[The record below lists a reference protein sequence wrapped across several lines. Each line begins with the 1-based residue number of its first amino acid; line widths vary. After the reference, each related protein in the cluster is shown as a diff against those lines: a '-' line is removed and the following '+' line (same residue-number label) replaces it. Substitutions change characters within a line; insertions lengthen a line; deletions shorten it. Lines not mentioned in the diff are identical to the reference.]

1 MKSKNRHEL
10 RNMFKWSINT
20 LFNNDSEERM
30 NLFDLNKIVKE
41 AWNELIE
48 EGKVIIYNDKEE
60 DERKEI
66 I

>member
-1 MKSKNRHEL
+1 
-10 RNMFKWSINT
+10 
-20 LFNNDSEERM
+20 M

-48 EGKVIIYNDKEE
+48 EGKVIIYNDEEE